1 MAKRQRPRASSRSS
15 GHRGTRPGVR
25 PAAAPSRTGGL
36 SQTEEARAAE
46 IESQIVAREQAVVA
60 ERGRARER
68 RRTEGVPRDEVEPR
82 PRGGASLLA
91 IRGEQEY
98 TYVVRD
104 VRRIITVG
112 GSLVGVLL
120 ILFLVIEVFGIIH
133 I

>member
-1 MAKRQRPRASSRSS
+1 MAKRQRSRSSSRSS
-15 GHRGTRPGVR
+15 TQRGARPAGR

-36 SQTEEARAAE
+36 SRTEEARAAE
-46 IESQIVAREQAVVA
+46 IEAEIVAGERAAEA
-60 ERGRARER
+60 ERGRARDR
-68 RRTEGVPRDEVEPR
+68 RRTEGGFRDQVEPR

-120 ILFLVIEVFGIIH
+120 ILFLVIEVFGIIK

>member
-1 MAKRQRPRASSRSS
+1 MAKRQRPRAGSRSS
-15 GHRGTRPGVR
+15 GHRGPR
-25 PAAAPSRTGGL
+25 PAGRPATAPSRAGGL
-36 SQTEEARAAE
+36 SRTEEARAAE
-46 IESQIVAREQAVVA
+46 IEAQIVAREEAAVA
-60 ERGRARER
+60 ERGRTRDR
-68 RRTEGVPRDEVEPR
+68 RRTEGSLRDEVEPR

-120 ILFLVIEVFGIIH
+120 ILFLVIEVFGIIK

>member
-1 MAKRQRPRASSRSS
+1 MAKRQRPRASSRSNA
-15 GHRGTRPGVR
+15 HRGARPGAR

-36 SQTEEARAAE
+36 SRSEEARAAE
-46 IESQIVAREQAVVA
+46 IEADIVAREQATVA
-60 ERGRARER
+60 ERSRARDR
-68 RRTEGVPRDEVEPR
+68 RRTEGSFRDEVEPR

-120 ILFLVIEVFGIIH
+120 ILFLVIEVFGIIK